1 VTALVQSLLRL
12 YHGVYWFFASH
23 ITLKLDFKLFYHF
36 LIGFLLFFAFAFD
49 PRILFPGKLGNF
61 RYVVVGDGISVKGG
75 MIKIEVVWKKID
87 VASSSKLYRALIP
100 YEE

>member
-61 RYVVVGDGISVKGG
+61 RYVVVGDG
-75 MIKIEVVWKKID
+75 
-87 VASSSKLYRALIP
+87 RIP
-100 YEE
+100 RVYLLRTEPLTEIVSPRITCLLAY